1 MIFNSGDGRLRR
13 VSAFVTP
20 DSPPGPARSFILH
33 GCRSHVAGARREIG
47 RVVPGTGSYLPT
59 HPSSMNAATCRMN
72 GDGASAGGIGDH

>member
-33 GCRSHVAGARREIG
+33 GCRSHVAGAAWMPQPCSLIRCCRGG
-47 RVVPGTGSYLPT
+47 R
-59 HPSSMNAATCRMN
+59 
-72 GDGASAGGIGDH
+72 